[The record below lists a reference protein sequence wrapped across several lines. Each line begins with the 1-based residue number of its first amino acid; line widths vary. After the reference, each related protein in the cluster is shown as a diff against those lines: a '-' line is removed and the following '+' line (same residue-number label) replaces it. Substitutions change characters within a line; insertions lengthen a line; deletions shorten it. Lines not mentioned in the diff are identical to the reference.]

1 MVGGGLECAITDHWS
16 ARAQY
21 QYVDL
26 GCVDFHSMDDVFTGF
41 TGRHEACLREHNA
54 SFAIIFKF

>member
-1 MVGGGLECAITDHWS
+1 MVGGGLEHALTAHWS

-26 GCVDFHSMDDVFTGF
+26 GEIDFDHPQGLW
-41 TGRHEACLREHNA
+41 H
-54 SFAIIFKF
+54 